1 MGKKYGKISIML
13 SVVPILAVLTTAA
26 ELRQAV
32 WSGVHEGE
40 RFSIEC
46 TVTAAMDKDNPDHS
60 AYSIM
65 DASGA
70 TYMKSTG
77 KLLIEP
83 GSQVKM
89 SGHIGIDEYNWQHAF
104 IDSAEIL
111 CKGDA
116 PKPLSITAAQLSD
129 ASFDS
134 RLVSMSGIVSD
145 IVTDE
150 IDPRWKFVLFRSSS
164 GPFVAAVSAEKEPLE
179 RLVGAKVLAT
189 GVANVLPY
197 VGRRRFMIPQLLV
210 QSENEFSIVTP
221 APDDPFSAPNM
232 RNDATIENLRH
243 QSVLEVASMGLS
255 RVDGRVLAVAAG
267 RRILLR
273 TEDGQLCGAILSDV
287 LPPQCGD
294 AIAVAGFPETDLFK
308 LNLNRAVW
316 SPLPPEESSSIKL
329 ADEDTLPTPLAEDF
343 DMEIVL
349 RDRSGSLVTMCG
361 TVVES
366 PSKNGRTG
374 TTMILSCGG
383 RVVPVDVWSCRNAV
397 HGLPLGSEIE
407 VTGAVLVNTG
417 NWNPLDPFP
426 RIDGF
431 TLVPRSPADVRVI
444 RTPSW
449 WTARRLAFVVAAL
462 FSLIV
467 FFSVYNRTL
476 AAIVKQRS
484 RQLFKSEVSKIESD
498 LRIDERTRLATEI
511 HDAISQTL
519 TGVSFQIDA
528 AAKTL
533 ASDTSASARFL
544 AIARRTLL
552 SCREELRRCIWDLRS
567 DTLGMDDFSEAVE
580 KTVRQGTGDAKLS
593 VRFAIRREK
602 LSDSTAHAILCVV
615 RELAVNAARHGK
627 ARNIKIAGSLDN
639 DGIKLSV
646 TDDGCGFDPAARPG
660 PAEGHFGLQG
670 TMERLSTIGGTMH
683 IESSPGNG
691 TKVTVEIGK

>member
-1 MGKKYGKISIML
+1 MISI
-13 SVVPILAVLTTAA
+13 VPMLAVLTTAA

-83 GSQVKM
+83 GAHMKM

-111 CKGDA
+111 GKGDA
-116 PKPLSITAAQLSD
+116 PKPLPITAAQLSD
-129 ASFDS
+129 ASLDS

-150 IDPRWKFVLFRSSS
+150 IDPRWKFVLFRSTS

-179 RLVGAKVLAT
+179 RLVGAEVSAT
-189 GVANVLPY
+189 GVANILPY
-197 VGRRRFMIPQLLV
+197 VGRRSFMIPQLLV
-210 QSENEFSIVTP
+210 QSENEFTITTP
-221 APDDPFSAPNM
+221 APNDPFSAPKI
-232 RNDATIENLRH
+232 RNAATIENLRH
-243 QSVLEVASMGLS
+243 QSVAEVASMGLR
-255 RVDGRVLAVAAG
+255 RVDGRVLAIAAG
-267 RRILLR
+267 RRMLLR
-273 TEDGQLCGAILSDV
+273 TDGGQLCGAILSDV

-316 SPLPPEESSSIKL
+316 SHLSPEESASIKL
-329 ADEDTLPTPLAEDF
+329 AEEDTVPTPLAEDF
-343 DMEIVL
+343 DMDIVL
-349 RDRSGSLVTMCG
+349 RDRSGALVTLHG
-361 TVVES
+361 IVVES
-366 PSKNGRTG
+366 PSDESRAD

-383 RVVPVDVWSCRNAV
+383 RVVPVDVWSCQGAV
-397 HGLPLGSEIE
+397 YDLPLGSEIE
-407 VTGAVLVNTG
+407 VTGVVLVNTE

-426 RIDGF
+426 RISGF
-431 TLVPRSPADVRVI
+431 TLVPRYDGDVRVI

-462 FSLIV
+462 FALIV
-467 FFSVYNRTL
+467 FFSIYNRIL
-476 AAIVKQRS
+476 AAVVKRRS
-484 RQLFKSEVSKIESD
+484 RQLFKSEVAKIESD

-533 ASDTSASARFL
+533 STDTSASAKFL

-567 DTLGMDDFSEAVE
+567 NTLGMDDFSEAVE
-580 KTVRQGTGDAKLS
+580 KTVRQGTGDAKVS
-593 VRFAIRREK
+593 VRLAIRREQ
-602 LSDSTAHAILCVV
+602 LSDSTAHALLCIV

-646 TDDGCGFDPAARPG
+646 ADDGCGFNPAARPG

-670 TMERLSTIGGTMH
+670 AKERLAAIGGTMH
-683 IESSPGNG
+683 IESSPGKG

>member
-1 MGKKYGKISIML
+1 M
-13 SVVPILAVLTTAA
+13 LAVLTTAA

-46 TVTAAMDKDNPDHS
+46 TVTAAIDKGNPSHH

-70 TYMKSTG
+70 TYMKSAG

-83 GSQVKM
+83 GSRMKI
-89 SGHIGIDEYNWQHAF
+89 SGHIGIDRYNWQHAI

-111 CKGDA
+111 SKGDA
-116 PKPLSITAAQLSD
+116 PKPLPITAVQLSD

-150 IDPRWKFVLFRSSS
+150 IDPRWKFVLFRSAS
-164 GPFVAAVSAEKEPLE
+164 GPFVAAVSAEREPLE
-179 RLVGAKVLAT
+179 RLVGGKVLAT

-197 VGRRRFMIPQLLV
+197 ASRRRFMIPQLLV
-210 QSENEFSIVTP
+210 PSESEFSIVTP
-221 APDDPFSAPNM
+221 APDDPFSAP
-232 RNDATIENLRH
+232 RILNDATIENLRH
-243 QSVLEVASMGLS
+243 LPVAEVASMGLR
-255 RVDGRVLAVAAG
+255 RVDGCVLAVAAG

-273 TEDGQLCGAILSDV
+273 AGGGQLCGAILSDV
-287 LPPQCGD
+287 PPPQCGD

-316 SPLPPEESSSIKL
+316 SPLPPEKSASIKL
-329 ADEDTLPTPLAEDF
+329 DEEDTMPTPLAEGF
-343 DMEIVL
+343 DMETVL
-349 RDRSGSLVTMCG
+349 RDRSGSLVVLRG
-361 TVVES
+361 IVVEPPDKS
-366 PSKNGRTG
+366 RAD
-374 TTMILSCGG
+374 TTMTLLCGG
-383 RVVPVDVWSCRNAV
+383 RVVPVDVWSCQGAV
-397 HGLPLGSEIE
+397 HVLPPGSEIE
-407 VTGAVLVNTG
+407 VVGVVLVNTG

-426 RIDGF
+426 RISGF
-431 TLVPRSPADVRVI
+431 TLVPRSGGDVRVI

-462 FSLIV
+462 FALIV
-467 FFSVYNRTL
+467 FFSVYNRIL
-476 AAIVKQRS
+476 AAIVNRRN
-484 RQLFKSEVSKIESD
+484 RQLLKSEAAKIESD

-528 AAKTL
+528 VAKTL
-533 ASDTSASARFL
+533 PTDANASARFL
-544 AIARRTLL
+544 AVARRTLL
-552 SCREELRRCIWDLRS
+552 SCREGLRRCIWDLRS
-567 DTLGMDDFSEAVE
+567 DTLGMDNFSEAVE

-593 VRFAIRREK
+593 VRFAIRRER

-646 TDDGCGFDPAARPG
+646 ADDGCGFDPAARPG
-660 PAEGHFGLQG
+660 PTEGHFGLQG
-670 TMERLSTIGGTMH
+670 AKERLSAIGGTMH
-683 IESSPGNG
+683 IESSPGKG

>member
-1 MGKKYGKISIML
+1 MI

-60 AYSIM
+60 AYAIM

-83 GSQVKM
+83 GAHVKM
-89 SGHIGIDEYNWQHAF
+89 SGHIDIDEYNWQHAF
-104 IDSAEIL
+104 IDSAEFL
-111 CKGDA
+111 GKGDA
-116 PKPLSITAAQLSD
+116 PKPLPITAAQLSD
-129 ASFDS
+129 ASLDS

-150 IDPRWKFVLFRSSS
+150 IDPRWKFVLFRSTS

-179 RLVGAKVLAT
+179 RLVGAEISVT
-189 GVANVLPY
+189 GVANILPY
-197 VGRRRFMIPQLLV
+197 VGRRSFMIPQLLV
-210 QSENEFSIVTP
+210 QSENEFSITTP
-221 APDDPFSAPNM
+221 APKDPFSAPKI
-232 RNDATIENLRH
+232 RNVATIENLRH
-243 QSVLEVASMGLS
+243 QSVAEVASMGLR

-273 TEDGQLCGAILSDV
+273 IEGGQLCGAILSDV

-316 SPLPPEESSSIKL
+316 SHLSPEESAAIKL
-329 ADEDTLPTPLAEDF
+329 AEEDTVPTPLAEDF
-343 DMEIVL
+343 DMDIVL
-349 RDRSGSLVTMCG
+349 RDRSGALVTLHG
-361 TVVES
+361 IVVES
-366 PSKNGRTG
+366 PSDESRAD

-383 RVVPVDVWSCRNAV
+383 RVVPVDVWSCQGAV
-397 HGLPLGSEIE
+397 YDLPLGSEIE
-407 VTGAVLVNTG
+407 VTGVVLVNTG

-426 RIDGF
+426 RISGF
-431 TLVPRSPADVRVI
+431 TLVPRYDGDVRVI

-449 WTARRLAFVVAAL
+449 WTARRLAFVIAAL
-462 FSLIV
+462 LALIV
-467 FFSVYNRTL
+467 FFSVYNRIL
-476 AAIVKQRS
+476 AAVVKRRS
-484 RQLFKSEVSKIESD
+484 RQLFKSEVAKIESD

-533 ASDTSASARFL
+533 PADTSASARFL

-593 VRFAIRREK
+593 VRFAVRRDQ
-602 LSDSTAHAILCVV
+602 LSDSTAHAILCIV

-627 ARNIKIAGSLDN
+627 ARNIKIAGSQGD
-639 DGIKLSV
+639 DGIRFSV
-646 TDDGCGFDPAARPG
+646 ADDGCGFDPAARPG

-670 TMERLSTIGGTMH
+670 AKERLAAIGGTMH

>member
-1 MGKKYGKISIML
+1 MI
-13 SVVPILAVLTTAA
+13 SVVTMLAVLTTAA

-70 TYMKSTG
+70 TYMKSTDR
-77 KLLIEP
+77 LLIET
-83 GSQVKM
+83 GAHVKM

-111 CKGDA
+111 GKGDA
-116 PKPLSITAAQLSD
+116 PEPLPITAAQLSD
-129 ASFDS
+129 VSMDS
-134 RLVSMSGIVSD
+134 RLVAMSGIVSD

-150 IDPRWKFVLFRSSS
+150 IDPRWKFVLFRSTS
-164 GPFVAAVSAEKEPLE
+164 GPFVAAVSAKKEPLE
-179 RLVGAKVLAT
+179 RLVGAKVSAT

-210 QSENEFSIVTP
+210 QSESGFSIVAS
-221 APDDPFSAPNM
+221 APDDPLSAPKM
-232 RNDATIENLRH
+232 RDDAKIENLRH
-243 QSVLEVASMGLS
+243 QSVAEVASMGLR

-267 RRILLR
+267 RRMLLR
-273 TEDGQLCGAILSDV
+273 TEGGQLCGATLSDV

-308 LNLNRAVW
+308 LNLSRAVW
-316 SPLPPEESSSIKL
+316 RPLPPEESALLKL
-329 ADEDTLPTPLAEDF
+329 AEEDTVPTLLADDF
-343 DMEIVL
+343 DMDIVL
-349 RDRSGSLVTMCG
+349 RDRSGSLVTLRG

-366 PSKNGRTG
+366 PSDESRAD

-383 RVVPVDVWSCRNAV
+383 RVVPMDVWSCKAAV
-397 HGLPLGSEIE
+397 RDLPLGSEIE
-407 VTGAVLVNTG
+407 VTGVVLVNTG

-426 RIDGF
+426 RISGF
-431 TLVPRSPADVRVI
+431 TLVPRSDGDVRVI

-462 FSLIV
+462 FALIV
-467 FFSVYNRTL
+467 FFSVYNRIL
-476 AAIVKQRS
+476 AAVVRRRS
-484 RQLFKSEVSKIESD
+484 RQLLRSEAAKIESD

-533 ASDTSASARFL
+533 PTDTNASARFL

-567 DTLGMDDFSEAVE
+567 NTLGMDDFSDAVE
-580 KTVRQGTGDAKLS
+580 KTVRQGTGDSNVS
-593 VRFAIRREK
+593 VRFAIRREQ
-602 LSDSTAHAILCVV
+602 LSDSTAHAILCIV

-627 ARNIKIAGSLDN
+627 ARNIKIAGTLDN

-646 TDDGCGFDPAARPG
+646 ADDGCGFDSAARPG

-670 TMERLSTIGGTMH
+670 VKERLSAIGGAMR
-683 IESSPGNG
+683 IESSLGKG
-691 TKVTVEIGK
+691 AKVTVEIGK

>member
-1 MGKKYGKISIML
+1 MI
-13 SVVPILAVLTTAA
+13 SVVPILAVITTAA

-46 TVTAAMDKDNPDHS
+46 TVTAAMDKDNPDHL

-70 TYMKSTG
+70 TYMKSSG
-77 KLLIEP
+77 RLLIEP
-83 GSQVKM
+83 GSHMKM
-89 SGHIGIDEYNWQHAF
+89 SGHIGIDGYNWQHAF

-111 CKGDA
+111 SKGDA
-116 PKPLSITAAQLSD
+116 PKPLPITAAQLSD

-150 IDPRWKFVLFRSSS
+150 IDQRWKFVLFRSAS
-164 GPFVAAVSAEKEPLE
+164 GPFVAAVSAEREPLE
-179 RLVGAKVLAT
+179 RLVGGKVLAT
-189 GVANVLPY
+189 GVANILPY
-197 VGRRRFMIPQLLV
+197 ASRRRFMIPQLLV
-210 QSENEFSIVTP
+210 QSESEFSIVTP
-221 APDDPFSAPNM
+221 APDDPFSAPKI
-232 RNDATIENLRH
+232 RNDATIENMRH
-243 QSVLEVASMGLS
+243 LSVAEVASMGLR

-273 TEDGQLCGAILSDV
+273 AEGGQLCGAILSDV
-287 LPPQCGD
+287 PPPQCGD
-294 AIAVAGFPETDLFK
+294 AIAVAGFPETDLFL

-316 SPLPPEESSSIKL
+316 SPLPPEKSASIKL
-329 ADEDTLPTPLAEDF
+329 DEEDTMPTPLAEGF
-343 DMEIVL
+343 DMETVL
-349 RDRSGSLVTMCG
+349 RDRSGSLVTLRG
-361 TVVES
+361 IVVEPPDKS
-366 PSKNGRTG
+366 RAD
-374 TTMILSCGG
+374 TTMTLSCGG
-383 RVVPVDVWSCRNAV
+383 RVVPVDVWSCQGAV
-397 HGLPLGSEIE
+397 HGLPSGSEIE
-407 VTGAVLVNTG
+407 VVGVVLVNTG

-426 RIDGF
+426 RISGF
-431 TLVPRSPADVRVI
+431 TLVPRSDGDLRVI

-449 WTARRLAFVVAAL
+449 WTARRLAFVVTAL
-462 FSLIV
+462 FAFIV
-467 FFSVYNRTL
+467 FFSVHNRIL
-476 AAIVKQRS
+476 AAIVKRRS
-484 RQLFKSEVSKIESD
+484 RQLLKSEAAKIESD

-533 ASDTSASARFL
+533 PTDTNASARFL
-544 AIARRTLL
+544 AVAQRTLL
-552 SCREELRRCIWDLRS
+552 SCREGLRRCIWDLRS
-567 DTLGMDDFSEAVE
+567 DTLGMDNFSEAVE

-646 TDDGCGFDPAARPG
+646 ADDGCGFDPAARPG
-660 PAEGHFGLQG
+660 PTEGHFGLQG
-670 TMERLSTIGGTMH
+670 AKERLSAIGGTMR
-683 IESSPGNG
+683 IESSPGKG

>member
-1 MGKKYGKISIML
+1 MI
-13 SVVPILAVLTTAA
+13 SVVPMLAVLTTAA

-83 GSQVKM
+83 GAHMKM

-111 CKGDA
+111 GKGDA
-116 PKPLSITAAQLSD
+116 PKPLPITAAQLSD
-129 ASFDS
+129 VSIDS
-134 RLVSMSGIVSD
+134 RLVSTSGIVSD

-150 IDPRWKFVLFRSSS
+150 IDPRWKFVLFRSTS

-179 RLVGAKVLAT
+179 RLVGAEVLAT
-189 GVANVLPY
+189 GVANILPY

-221 APDDPFSAPNM
+221 APDDPFSAPKI

-243 QSVLEVASMGLS
+243 QSVAEVASMGLR

-273 TEDGQLCGAILSDV
+273 TEGGQLCGAILSDV

-316 SPLPPEESSSIKL
+316 NLLSAEESASIKL
-329 ADEDTLPTPLAEDF
+329 AEEDTVPTPLADDF

-349 RDRSGSLVTMCG
+349 RDRSGSLVTLHG
-361 TVVES
+361 TIVES
-366 PSKNGRTG
+366 PSDESRAD

-383 RVVPVDVWSCRNAV
+383 RVIPVDFWSCQGAV
-397 HGLPLGSEIE
+397 YDLPLGSEIE
-407 VTGAVLVNTG
+407 VTGVVLVNTG

-426 RIDGF
+426 RISGF
-431 TLVPRSPADVRVI
+431 TLVPRSDRDVRVM

-462 FSLIV
+462 FALIV
-467 FFSVYNRTL
+467 FFSIYNRIL
-476 AAIVKQRS
+476 AAVVRRRS
-484 RQLFKSEVSKIESD
+484 RQLLKSEVAKIESD

-533 ASDTSASARFL
+533 PTDTSASARFL
-544 AIARRTLL
+544 AVARRTLL

-567 DTLGMDDFSEAVE
+567 NTLGMDDFSEAVE

-593 VRFAIRREK
+593 VRFAIRREQ
-602 LSDSTAHAILCVV
+602 LSDTTAHAILCVV
-615 RELAVNAARHGK
+615 RELALNAARHGK
-627 ARNIKIAGSLDN
+627 ASNIKIAGSLDN

-646 TDDGCGFDPAARPG
+646 ADDGCGFDPAARPG

-670 TMERLSTIGGTMH
+670 AKERLSAIGGTMH
-683 IESSPGNG
+683 IESSPGAG